1 MACEEFAVTVESGL
15 EAFEFGGAGEEFG
28 FEGGGLGAGDDFF
41 GGEALAF
48 PGFAL
53 GFLEFGLAP
62 GEFGLGF
69 AEVDLGEGGVD
80 GEEWVS
86 FLEGASGD
94 EFGVELDDM
103 AADLGFDCDLLGGY
117 DGAVGGDVDG
127 LVGGLEGGGFDD
139 FRGADFFFGPGGGAG
154 EVDPG
159 AGDAGGGED
168 GEDFE
173 WGYVGF
179 VGHGRAA
186 GVLVARGW
194 RIGFWGGWRQRQ
206 MAVGWGC
213 GACIFLSLKAGHLIL
228 NPPYALCSILRY
240 RFPFFGFGVW
250 GLG

>member
-1 MACEEFAVTVESGL
+1 MALEEFAVTVESGL

-41 GGEALAF
+41 GGESLAF

-53 GFLEFGLAP
+53 GFVEFGLAP

-103 AADLGFDCDLLGGY
+103 AVDLGFYGDLLGGY
-117 DGAVGGDVDG
+117 DGAVGGDLDC
-127 LVGGLEGGGFDD
+127 LVGGVERCGFND
-139 FRGADFFFGPGGGAG
+139 FWWAGFFFRVGGGAG

-159 AGDAGGGED
+159 AANACEAED
-168 GEDFE
+168 GEEFERGCGGFLRHEGADEVLVDWAERIGFAGAGRQPERGFE
-173 WGYVGF
+173 WG
-179 VGHGRAA
+179 
-186 GVLVARGW
+186 
-194 RIGFWGGWRQRQ
+194 
-206 MAVGWGC
+206 
-213 GACIFLSLKAGHLIL
+213 
-228 NPPYALCSILRY
+228 
-240 RFPFFGFGVW
+240 
-250 GLG
+250 